1 VFNGRNFHWNS
12 WGNTIVSREGPASEQ
27 QGQSLFAGFIE
38 WQKTK
43 FDVVASPIT
52 KDTIPDIFQKSGTA
66 CTIKWSRNHADSW
79 QNTIF
84 KI

>member
-1 VFNGRNFHWNS
+1 M
-12 WGNTIVSREGPASEQ
+12 
-27 QGQSLFAGFIE
+27 FAGFIE